1 MSRPRELELA
11 SAYDAAR
18 PRLVRVAYAIL
29 GSQADAQDVASD
41 CWLRLV
47 NADARA
53 PILDLEAW
61 ATVAVARMALD
72 VLGSARVRRETYVGS
87 WLPEP
92 HVEPLSAGPCAGDPA
107 DRITLDESVSYALLV
122 MLETLSPAERTA
134 WVLHDLFGLPFA
146 QVATAVGRSP
156 AAVRQLA
163 GRARCHIATGA
174 PRLDVDRTQHQAVVG
189 AFTRATTT
197 GDLAGLLAILDP
209 KVILTSDGGGHVT
222 AARRPIHGAE
232 RVARFLLGVASKAP
246 KGQRLLP
253 VRVNG
258 DLGLALLDDGKP
270 VAIAAIAVQVGR
282 IQRVDLVLAP
292 DKLARLQLDI

>member
-1 MSRPRELELA
+1 MSRRRELELA
-11 SAYDAAR
+11 SAYDTAR

-47 NADARA
+47 NTDARE
-53 PILDLEAW
+53 PILDVEAW

-72 VLGSARVRRETYVGS
+72 VLRSARVRRETYVGS

-92 HVEPLSAGPCAGDPA
+92 HVEPLGAGPCAGDPA
-107 DRITLDESVSYALLV
+107 DRVTLDESVSYALLV

-146 QVATAVGRSP
+146 EVAAAVGRSP

-163 GRARCHIATGA
+163 ARARCHIAAGA
-174 PRLDVDRTQHQAVVG
+174 PRLDVDPTRHQAVVG
-189 AFTRATTT
+189 AFTRATNT
-197 GDLAGLLAILDP
+197 GDLAGLLSILDP
-209 KVILTSDGGGHVT
+209 QVILTSDGGGHVT

-232 RVARFLLGVASKAP
+232 RVARFLLGIASKAP
-246 KGQRLLP
+246 KDQRLLP
-253 VRVNG
+253 VTVNG
-258 DLGLALLDDGKP
+258 DLGLALLDAEQP
-270 VAIAAIAVQVGR
+270 VAIAAITVQVGR

-292 DKLARLQLDI
+292 DKLARLQLNI